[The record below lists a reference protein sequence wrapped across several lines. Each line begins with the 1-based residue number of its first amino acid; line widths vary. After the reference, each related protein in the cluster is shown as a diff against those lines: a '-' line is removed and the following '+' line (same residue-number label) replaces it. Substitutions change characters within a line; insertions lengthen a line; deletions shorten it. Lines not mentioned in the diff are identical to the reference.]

1 MEVDDLYAESVMAFK
16 SHIELTRES
25 LKNLWSVRRLRKD
38 AVEADPEKRKQI
50 NKLAST
56 IIVKQIGW
64 CMGLVL
70 SVIPLTVLFSLNAL
84 VHYLGLWQTVAILGS
99 AAGTTSWV
107 FFLDRTSAAAFATA
121 NLFGI
126 MVVAAVALTL
136 ALTSPIND
144 DN

>member
-1 MEVDDLYAESVMAFK
+1 
-16 SHIELTRES
+16 
-25 LKNLWSVRRLRKD
+25 
-38 AVEADPEKRKQI
+38 
-50 NKLAST
+50 
-56 IIVKQIGW
+56 
-64 CMGLVL
+64 MGLVL